1 MWGNVGK
8 IPLLCSSKARNLML
22 SLIGVYECSL
32 DAKGRLLLPVAFKK
46 QLQPVLDKGFV
57 VKRSVFQKCLELYT
71 MDEWT
76 AMVKDVNKLNRFK
89 KKNVDFIRMF
99 NAGVKPVELDTT
111 GRLLLPKDLM
121 TFGGISKNIVMSAA
135 VNMIEIWDKD
145 RYEQAINDPAI
156 DFGDLAEDVMG
167 SMGNRNDDVELP

>member
-1 MWGNVGK
+1 
-8 IPLLCSSKARNLML
+8 ML

-145 RYEQAINDPAI
+145 RYEQAINDPSI

-167 SMGNRNDDVELP
+167 SMGNRNDDVDLP

>member
-1 MWGNVGK
+1 
-8 IPLLCSSKARNLML
+8 ML
-22 SLIGVYECSL
+22 NLIGVYECSL
-32 DAKGRLLLPVAFKK
+32 DAKGRLLLPSAFKK

-57 VKRSVFQKCLELYT
+57 VKRSVFQKCLELYS

-76 AMVKDVNKLNRFK
+76 AMVKDVNMLNRFK

-99 NAGVKPVELDTT
+99 NAGVKPVELDNT

-145 RYEQAINDPAI
+145 RYEQAINDPSI
-156 DFGDLAEDVMG
+156 DFGDLAEEVMG
-167 SMGNRNDDVELP
+167 SMGNRNEDVDLP

>member
-1 MWGNVGK
+1 
-8 IPLLCSSKARNLML
+8 ML
-22 SLIGVYECSL
+22 NLIGVYECSL
-32 DAKGRLLLPVAFKK
+32 DAKGRLLLPSAFKK

-57 VKRSVFQKCLELYT
+57 VKRSVFQKCLELYS

-99 NAGVKPVELDTT
+99 NAGVKPVELDNT

-145 RYEQAINDPAI
+145 RYEQAFNDPSI
-156 DFGDLAEDVMG
+156 DFGDLAEEVMG
-167 SMGNRNDDVELP
+167 SMGNRNEDVDLP

>member
-1 MWGNVGK
+1 MV
-8 IPLLCSSKARNLML
+8 

-32 DAKGRLLLPVAFKK
+32 DVKARLLLPTAFKK
-46 QLQPVLDKGFV
+46 QLQPILDKGFV

-71 MDEWT
+71 IDEWN
-76 AMVKDVNKLNRFK
+76 AIVKDVNKLNRFK

-99 NAGVKPVELDTT
+99 NAGVKPIELDSA

-121 TFGGISKNIVMSAA
+121 TYAGLSKNLVMSAA

-145 RYEQAINDPAI
+145 RYEQAINDPSV

-167 SMGNRNDDVELP
+167 SMGNRNDDVDLS

>member
-1 MWGNVGK
+1 
-8 IPLLCSSKARNLML
+8 ML
-22 SLIGVYECSL
+22 NLIGVYECSL
-32 DAKGRLLLPVAFKK
+32 DAKGRLLLPSAFKK

-57 VKRSVFQKCLELYT
+57 VKRSVFQKCLELYS

-99 NAGVKPVELDTT
+99 NAGVKPVELDNT

-145 RYEQAINDPAI
+145 RYEQAINDPSI
-156 DFGDLAEDVMG
+156 DFGDLAEEVMG
-167 SMGNRNDDVELP
+167 SMGNRNEDVDLP

>member
-1 MWGNVGK
+1 
-8 IPLLCSSKARNLML
+8 ML
-22 SLIGVYECSL
+22 NLIGVYECSL
-32 DAKGRLLLPVAFKK
+32 DAKGRLLLPSAFKK

-57 VKRSVFQKCLELYT
+57 VKRSVFQKCLELYS

-99 NAGVKPVELDTT
+99 NAGVKPVELDNT

-145 RYEQAINDPAI
+145 RYEQAINDPSI
-156 DFGDLAEDVMG
+156 DFGDLAEEVMG

>member
-1 MWGNVGK
+1 
-8 IPLLCSSKARNLML
+8 ML
-22 SLIGVYECSL
+22 NLIGVYECSL
-32 DAKGRLLLPVAFKK
+32 DAKGRLLLPSAFKK
-46 QLQPVLDKGFV
+46 QLQPVLDNGFV

-99 NAGVKPVELDTT
+99 NAGVKPVELDNT

-145 RYEQAINDPAI
+145 RYEQAINDPSI
-156 DFGDLAEDVMG
+156 DFGDLAEEVMG
-167 SMGNRNDDVELP
+167 NMGNRNEDVDLS